1 MTVRELIDIFEEL
14 NKREDID
21 ILDAEIIFPTLQL
34 PECVRVDHVTTG
46 RCKVATID
54 EASFFFIEPEK
65 EVEGTRLAVLL
76 S

>member
-14 NKREDID
+14 NEREDFD
-21 ILDAEIIFPTLQL
+21 ILDAEIMFPTLEL
-34 PECVRVDHVTTG
+34 PECVRVNRVIPG
-46 RCKVATID
+46 QCKVATVD

>member
-14 NKREDID
+14 NEREDFD
-21 ILDAEIIFPTLQL
+21 ILDAEIVFPTLKL
-34 PECVRVDHVTTG
+34 PECVRVDRVISG
-46 RCKVATID
+46 RCKTSSVD

>member
-14 NKREDID
+14 NEREDFD
-21 ILDAEIIFPTLQL
+21 ILDAEIMFPTLKL
-34 PECVRVDHVTTG
+34 PECVRVNRAIAG
-46 RCKVATID
+46 RCKTRSVD

-65 EVEGTRLAVLL
+65 EVENTRLAVLL